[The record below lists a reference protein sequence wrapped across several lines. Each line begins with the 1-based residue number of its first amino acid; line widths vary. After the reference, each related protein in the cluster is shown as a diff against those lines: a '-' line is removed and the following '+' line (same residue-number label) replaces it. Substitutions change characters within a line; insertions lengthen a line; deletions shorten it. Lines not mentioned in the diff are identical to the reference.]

1 VPDLSSSEPS
11 DSLEPEGL
19 RVMLT
24 DGPLGAMRLTVRAIA
39 AAEGFVVC
47 RHGSL
52 RPQVLSERE
61 WQALPL
67 ADAENFDL

>member
-1 VPDLSSSEPS
+1 
-11 DSLEPEGL
+11 
-19 RVMLT
+19 MQT

-39 AAEGFVVC
+39 SAEGFVVC

-61 WQALPL
+61 WRALPL
-67 ADAENFDL
+67 AGEENFDL